1 MKSYLIIR
9 RAHAIAGVI
18 GFVLILT
25 FWTSTA
31 WAELFGTY
39 EMIAAVKQNILWG
52 MVILVPAMAAIGG
65 SGFRLMGKGR
75 DPLLLAKKQ
84 RMMIIGPN
92 GLLILVPAAF
102 YLNSLASQGLFGF
115 SFYAVQMIEIVA
127 GAINLTLMGLN
138 MRDGLRATGR
148 IP

>member
-1 MKSYLIIR
+1 MPSLIIR
-9 RAHAIAGVI
+9 RVHALAGVI
-18 GFVLILT
+18 GFVVIFT

-31 WAELFGTY
+31 WVELFGTHD
-39 EMIAAVKQNILWG
+39 MIAAVKQNILWG
-52 MVILVPAMAAIGG
+52 MVILVPAMAAVGG
-65 SGFRLMGKGR
+65 SGFRLMGKGT
-75 DPLLLAKKQ
+75 DSLILAKKH

-92 GLLILVPAAF
+92 GLLILLPAAF

-115 SFYAVQMIEIVA
+115 TFYAVQTLEFVA

>member
-1 MKSYLIIR
+1 MKSFLIIR
-9 RAHAIAGVI
+9 RAHAIAGAV
-18 GFVLILT
+18 GFVVILT

-31 WAELFGTY
+31 WAELFGTH

-52 MVILVPAMAAIGG
+52 MVILIPAMAAAGG

-92 GLLILVPAAF
+92 GILILVPAAF

-115 SFYAVQMIEIVA
+115 SFYAVQTIELVA
-127 GAINLTLMGLN
+127 GAVNLTLMGLN
-138 MRDGLRATGR
+138 MRDGLRASGR
-148 IP
+148 IA